1 MRELT
6 AVEMM
11 EVSGGFDP
19 VDAAVGAASSSLG
32 RSAATAIIGGFLE
45 GLEVG
50 SVAGPIAMIG
60 GAAVGA
66 GIGVIWY
73 YTTPAS

>member
-6 AVEMM
+6 VAEMM
-11 EVSGGFDP
+11 DVSGGFDP
-19 VDAAVGAASSSLG
+19 VDAAVGAACSALG
-32 RSAATAIIGGFLE
+32 RSAATSIIGGFLE

-50 SVAGPIAMIG
+50 SIGGPIAMIG

-66 GIGVIWY
+66 GIGILWY
-73 YTTPAS
+73 YTSAS

>member
-6 AVEMM
+6 AVEMID
-11 EVSGGFDP
+11 VSGGFNP
-19 VDAAVGAASSSLG
+19 VDAAVGAASSALG

-50 SVAGPIAMIG
+50 SFGGPLAMIG

-66 GIGVIWY
+66 GIGVMWY
-73 YTTPAS
+73 YTTSAP

>member
-11 EVSGGFDP
+11 DVSGGFNP
-19 VDAAVGAASSSLG
+19 VDAAAGAACSSLG
-32 RSAATAIIGGFLE
+32 QSAATAIIGGFLE

-66 GIGVIWY
+66 AVGVIWY